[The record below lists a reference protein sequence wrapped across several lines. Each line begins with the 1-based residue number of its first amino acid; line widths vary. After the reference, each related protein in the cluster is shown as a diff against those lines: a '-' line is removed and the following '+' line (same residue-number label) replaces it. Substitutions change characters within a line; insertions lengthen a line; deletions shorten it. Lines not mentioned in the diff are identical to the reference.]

1 MLSGDN
7 MRSVLPAD
15 TYKVYRKGII
25 LEDKKQV
32 LTLLYQPIIGI
43 QAVCLYLTL
52 LNDLDGNSSES
63 ESLTHHHLMTNMQ
76 LNLDTVIKARE
87 KLEAIGLMKTYYK
100 EDNINSYLYVLY
112 SPISANDFLNHP
124 ILNVV
129 LYNNVGKMEYE
140 NIVAKFRA
148 NRLNTKDYVD
158 ITCAFDDVF
167 TSVNGYSMENKDIIT
182 DKTRK
187 LEIDSNIDINLIISG
202 IPRRMTSDKCFN
214 KESVNLIINLAYLYK
229 IDNLNMQ
236 GIVRNSINEKGMIDS
251 RELRNLCRNFYQ
263 FENNGKLP
271 TLIYNKQPDHLKDPA
286 GDNSDLAKMIY
297 TFENVSPYDL
307 LKNSYNNAEPTM
319 RDKKIVE
326 SLIIE
331 QQLNPGVV
339 NVLIDYVLK
348 TNNKKLNK
356 EFIETI
362 AGQWR
367 RLNIET
373 VSEAME
379 ICRKEHKKVQ
389 RNIVKSTKIDK
400 KEMPVKVPDWFNKE
414 NVCDAK
420 NLHEFD
426 DILKEFD

>member
-1 MLSGDN
+1 MKTI
-7 MRSVLPAD
+7 LPAD
-15 TYKVYRKGII
+15 VYKVYRKCLIM
-25 LEDKKQV
+25 EDKKQV

-43 QAVCLYLTL
+43 TAVSLYLNL
-52 LNDLDGNSSES
+52 LNDIGYSLSES
-63 ESLTHHHLMTNMQ
+63 ETLTHHHLMTNMQ
-76 LNLDTVIKARE
+76 LNLDTIEKARQ

-100 EDNINSYLYVLY
+100 EDKINSFIYVLY
-112 SPISANDFLNHP
+112 SPISANEFLNHP

-140 NIVAKFRA
+140 NIVEKFRVSRI
-148 NRLNTKDYVD
+148 NIKDYKE
-158 ITCAFDDVF
+158 ITCSFDDVF
-167 TSVNGYSMENKDIIT
+167 TAVNGYSLENKDIVT

-187 LEIDSNIDINLIISG
+187 IEINSNIDINLIISA

-214 KESVNLIINLAYLYK
+214 KETVNLIINLAYLYK

-236 GIVRNSINEKGMIDS
+236 GLVRNAINEKGMIDGK
-251 RELRNLCRNFYQ
+251 ELRNLCRNFYQ

-271 TLIYNKQPDHLKDPA
+271 TLIYNKQPEHLKEPV
-286 GDNSDLAKMIY
+286 GNNSSLAKMIY
-297 TFENVSPYDL
+297 TFENISPYDF

-326 SLIIE
+326 NLIID

-362 AGQWR
+362 AGQWK
-367 RLNIET
+367 RLSIET
-373 VSEAME
+373 VSEAMD

-389 RNIVKSTKIDK
+389 KSINKIK
-400 KEMPVKVPDWFNKE
+400 KNVGKEYTSNVPDWFNKDNDANME
-414 NVCDAK
+414 NL
-420 NLHEFD
+420 NEFD
-426 DILKEFD
+426 DVLKEFD